1 MREKMEKFFDQF
13 KIFFVIKVIQVKGFV
28 FNKKVLVYLLLE
40 NIESLVDIENE
51 IENGYLFYYIDG
63 DVVMQLKK

>member
-28 FNKKVLVYLLLE
+28 FSKKVIVYLLLE